1 MDGHQFQPKDCEI
14 SRVCERMSYE
24 EPIPLLYLF
33 TSSNSFSTDNDV
45 ALCRMHLQLL
55 SSPTQFFRKFCQ
67 ETPVWF
73 KRNKN
78 GQNAG
83 WYK

>member
-14 SRVCERMSYE
+14 SRVWERMSWE

-33 TSSNSFSTDNDV
+33 TSSNLFSTDNDV
-45 ALCRMHLQLL
+45 ALRRMNLQLL

-67 ETPVWF
+67 ETPV
-73 KRNKN
+73 
-78 GQNAG
+78 
-83 WYK
+83 